1 MDYLIESWWRHCGAY
16 DREQASPLYWD
27 KGREDVT
34 DYFKRTDDW
43 WDSLTPEEK
52 RTVYDEYFNEN

>member
-16 DREQASPLYWD
+16 DREQASPLYWN
-27 KGREDVT
+27 KGRE
-34 DYFKRTDDW
+34 DDW

-52 RTVYDEYFNEN
+52 RAVYEEFYDEY